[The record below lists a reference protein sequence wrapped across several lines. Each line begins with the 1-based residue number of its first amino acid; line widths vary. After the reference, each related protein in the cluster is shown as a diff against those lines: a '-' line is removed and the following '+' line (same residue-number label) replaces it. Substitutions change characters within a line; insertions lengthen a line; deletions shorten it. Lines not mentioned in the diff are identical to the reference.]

1 MELPTIATPPADY
14 PWIVAL
20 LCSILGILLVVG
32 GIVIRKVGSF
42 VSDLL
47 DKLEKRA
54 DAERSRTDA
63 ERDKSEKREA
73 EALHRWELGE
83 KSKQERGDRL
93 DAKISESNREITD
106 LVERTHDEATA
117 RIAAQEK
124 ATADLLYRIRRLE
137 EKSGITPPKEGGN

>member
-20 LCSILGILLVVG
+20 LCSFLGIFLVVG
-32 GIVIRKVGSF
+32 GLVVRKVASF
-42 VSDLL
+42 ITDLL
-47 DKLEKRA
+47 AKLEQRAVDERNRA
-54 DAERSRTDA
+54 DSEREKT
-63 ERDKSEKREA
+63 EKREA

-83 KSKQERGDRL
+83 KSKQDRGDRL
-93 DAKISESNREITD
+93 DSKIEQSNKEITD

-124 ATADLLYRIRRLE
+124 ITNDLMYRIRRLE
-137 EKSGITPPKEGGN
+137 EKAGITPPKEGGN

>member
-20 LCSILGILLVVG
+20 LCSFLGIFLVVG
-32 GIVIRKVGSF
+32 GLVVRKVTSF
-42 VSDLL
+42 ITDLL
-47 DKLEKRA
+47 AKLEQRAVDERNRA
-54 DAERSRTDA
+54 DAEREKT
-63 ERDKSEKREA
+63 EKREA

-83 KSKQERGDRL
+83 KAKQDRGDRL
-93 DAKISESNREITD
+93 DSKIEQSNKEITD

-124 ATADLLYRIRRLE
+124 VTNDLLYRIRRLE
-137 EKSGITPPKEGGN
+137 EKAGITPPKEGGN